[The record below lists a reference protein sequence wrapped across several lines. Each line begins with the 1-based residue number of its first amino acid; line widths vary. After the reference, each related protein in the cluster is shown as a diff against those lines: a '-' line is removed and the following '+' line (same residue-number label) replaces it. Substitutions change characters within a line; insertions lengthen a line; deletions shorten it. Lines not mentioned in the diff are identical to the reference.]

1 MNPTQQWLNAYYS
14 NLQTLDSKEAVST
27 LKQFLNK
34 SIKEFDFDELEYLL
48 DHIDMDAVPVEYLK
62 VIIKTLKPY
71 NSEFEFWD
79 EFVAEVEKKG
89 Y

>member
-1 MNPTQQWLNAYYS
+1 MNPTQQWLNAYYN

-34 SIKEFDFDELEYLL
+34 SIKQFDFDELEYLL
-48 DHIDMDAVPVEYLK
+48 DHIDMDATPVGHLK
-62 VIIKTLKPY
+62 TIIKTLKPY
-71 NSEFEFWD
+71 SSEFEFWD